1 MYTLR
6 QFARNNDVNGA
17 DETFTKPKKTTAI
30 AAVLERLSVK
40 TDKWNR
46 SALNFQRHVEP
57 RSGLALRTEHGHVV
71 INFSPWRKVASTV

>member
-1 MYTLR
+1 MKHS
-6 QFARNNDVNGA
+6 Q
-17 DETFTKPKKTTAI
+17 TTRKSKAI
-30 AAVLERLSVK
+30 AVAVLGRLSVK

-71 INFSPWRKVASTV
+71 INFSPWRKLASTM